1 MSDSILKALLDNMSD
16 RYDKR
21 PGHLVHDFMVPVSH
35 QIGQLSEKIAI
46 VENKLD
52 IRNLSSDELDMYV
65 EQSSDI
71 KRHQAS
77 FAYAFVKV
85 TGNCSF
91 SKDDIVETPSG
102 VQFKFLA
109 DETVSSEAVIKV
121 QAVVAGAAG
130 NVRAST
136 LTQTPVTVSGLISIT
151 NEADAINGFDEEDDS
166 HLIQRFLESEKE
178 EVTSGNKA
186 QLRSMTMSVQGVG
199 NAKVFPLQNAEGV
212 LTDNSALIII
222 VDSNLQPASVDLVNT
237 VQEVMNPLATNGHGE
252 GLAPMGC
259 FVYVKSASAKNL
271 AVTFNAVLG
280 SGVTNSAAVSAVTIK
295 INEYLKEAYTQ
306 NSIISTAKIGA
317 AILSTEGI
325 EDYSNLQINGST
337 ANITVADKEV
347 AVVQSVVIS

>member
-1 MSDSILKALLDNMSD
+1 MSDSILKELLNNMSE

-35 QIGQLSEKIAI
+35 QIQKLSDKIVM

-52 IRNLSSDELDMYV
+52 IRNLSGSELDMYV
-65 EQSSDI
+65 EQNSEV
-71 KRHQAS
+71 KRHKAS
-77 FAYAFVKV
+77 HAYAFVKIIG
-85 TGNCSF
+85 TCQF
-91 SKDDIVETPSG
+91 HKDDILETPSG
-102 VQFKFLA
+102 IQFKFLH
-109 DETVSSEAVIKV
+109 DVLVSGEAVVKV
-121 QAVVAGAAG
+121 QAVVAGVTG
-130 NVRAST
+130 NVRAGT
-136 LTQTPVTVSGLISIT
+136 ITQTPVTVTGLTSIT
-151 NEADAINGFDEEDDS
+151 NEADGLNGFDEEDDE

-186 QLRSMTMSVQGVG
+186 QLRSMTKSVQGVG
-199 NAKVFPLQNAEGV
+199 NAKVFSLQNGEGQAA
-212 LTDNSALIII
+212 DNSALIII
-222 VDSNLQPASVDLVNT
+222 VDSNLQPASPDLVKT
-237 VQEVMNPLATNGHGE
+237 VQDVINPLNLNGHGE

-271 AVTFNAVLG
+271 VVTFNAVLG
-280 SGVTNSAAVSAVTIK
+280 NGVTNSAAVSAVTIK

-337 ANITVADKEV
+337 ANITIADKEV